1 VKGNQSPDPDDRRL
15 LDNEEV
21 TREVGTEGGS
31 PGDLEIATDRLPA
44 TGSEATESVH
54 VEKENRRVVVHDE
67 TGIGRRS
74 P

>member
-1 VKGNQSPDPDDRRL
+1 MNEKQSPDADDRRL
-15 LDNEEV
+15 LDKEEV
-21 TREVGTEGGS
+21 TGEVGTEGGS
-31 PGDLEIATDRLPA
+31 PGDLEVATDRLPT
-44 TGSEATESVH
+44 TGSEATESVR